1 MAGKTDLSLMGSDE
15 LEDHLAEHRKE
26 LFNLRF
32 QLATGQLD
40 NTARMGQARR
50 EIARAMTLLRE
61 REILEAE
68 GLYGDMATGHD
79 GTDDAGPG
87 PVDSGN
93 DVVEDA
99 GDEEDET

>member
-1 MAGKTDLSLMGSDE
+1 MAGKTDLDLMGSDE
-15 LEDHLAEHRKE
+15 LEDHVAEHRKE

-40 NTARMGQARR
+40 NTARMGRVRR

-68 GLYGDMATGHD
+68 GLYEAAAPE
-79 GTDDAGPG
+79 DDGPG
-87 PVDSGN
+87 GTGSGPVASGN
-93 DVVEDA
+93 GEDDDV
-99 GDEEDET
+99 GDEEDEA